1 MCLVTIRLRSQ
12 SFHHLLGTPLLSSH
26 PPRIVH
32 TPKLGL
38 EQLGL
43 TPGGSPAVL
52 TGLRSSPEEGEGWPP
67 WHPVPGQGSAP
78 PHYLLLQSLL
88 HPSTP
93 NRDYRPSTV
102 SNCPDSGR
110 GWTLAHTTQPWPP
123 QLCPAVER
131 GCLLLWGLGE
141 PGRGPPGGHCPHPAL
156 PPELEREAGLWQERP
171 QRASQACSGSSFG
184 LESAV
189 SASLSLSLAALP
201 PTPRAHLAPHIR

>member
-1 MCLVTIRLRSQ
+1 MKDPA
-12 SFHHLLGTPLLSSH
+12 GA
-26 PPRIVH
+26 
-32 TPKLGL
+32 
-38 EQLGL
+38 
-43 TPGGSPAVL
+43 PAVL

-110 GWTLAHTTQPWPP
+110 GWTLVHTTQPWPP

-131 GCLLLWGLGE
+131 DCLLLWGLGAGGAR
-141 PGRGPPGGHCPHPAL
+141 PGASRGTL
-156 PPELEREAGLWQERP
+156 PPPRVASGAREGSWSLAGETSTGLPGLLCLLFRP
-171 QRASQACSGSSFG
+171 RVCSFC
-184 LESAV
+184 
-189 SASLSLSLAALP
+189 LSLSGCSSPHPQSTPGSSHQITQPQLP
-201 PTPRAHLAPHIR
+201 SPPPAF